1 MAVTLLIHKGPN
13 PTVRE
18 VEVTK
23 SVIKIGR
30 LPTSDIQIDEPLVS
44 RMHAIIEV
52 SADGTL
58 HVMDLSSATG
68 TWVKTWGKTYRVNK
82 ATLRSGDTVVI
93 GETRIEVTIDER
105 IDNLTPAPPS
115 SRAAPFA
122 PFDTDQ
128 LRRALSRFKAAF
140 SERLL
145 EMATAPDAPI
155 SIPEYEAWMTT
166 GKLPLS
172 LARNR
177 SVRDALAA
185 CWQDAWGYDLH
196 SDEAI
201 EVRARIHDKIG
212 APPIFMLQESP

>member
-18 VEVTK
+18 VEMTK

-52 SADGTL
+52 RADGTL
-58 HVMDLSSATG
+58 HVMDLSSTTG
-68 TWVKTWGKTYRVNK
+68 TWVNTYRVST

-93 GETRIEVTIDER
+93 GETRIEVTVTDP
-105 IDNLTPAPPS
+105 IDNLAR
-115 SRAAPFA
+115 RAEATA
-122 PFDTDQ
+122 MDDMH
-128 LRRALSRFKAAF
+128 RRALSRFKAAL

-145 EMATAPDAPI
+145 ELATAPDEPI
-155 SIPEYEAWMTT
+155 TIPEYQAWMAT
-166 GKLPLS
+166 GKLTLA

-185 CWQDAWGYDLH
+185 SWQDAWGCDPH

-201 EVRARIHDKIG
+201 EVRARIHDALG
-212 APPIFMLQESP
+212 GPPIFMLQDHP